1 MTDAEQIVTMLIDEA
16 RGQIALQSS
25 NADSH
30 DTKALA
36 LLGADIA
43 AGLAILIFTP
53 FKLHAVQTSGVPP
66 GIFDRLWW
74 IPLVGAALSA
84 IAFAFTLWNRDFR
97 IGPAPDTF
105 YANHIFQ
112 TSFAAKYA
120 LLTDLGIAITW
131 NKERIRSKSTGWII
145 GACEMVGTGLAWLI
159 IWAVVR

>member
-1 MTDAEQIVTMLIDEA
+1 MTDAEEIVSILIDEA
-16 RGQIALQSS
+16 RAQIALQSS

-43 AGLAILIFTP
+43 AGLAVIS
-53 FKLHAVQTSGVPP
+53 LHAVQTASVPP
-66 GIFDRLWW
+66 SIFDRYWW
-74 IPLVGAALSA
+74 VPVVGAAFSA
-84 IAFAFTLWNRDFR
+84 IAFSFTLWNRDFR

-120 LLTDLGIAITW
+120 LLTDLSIAITW
-131 NKERIRSKSTGWII
+131 NNGRVRSKGGGWIV
-145 GACEMVGTGLAWLI
+145 GACGMVATALGWLV
-159 IWAVVR
+159 IWAVVK